1 MKIKS
6 PAFAHLSYE
15 AAKESAER
23 VGQQRLDKVREYR
36 REASRKAS
44 VANKR
49 LQRLEKNNLTDSP
62 AYQQYIKSGGGRFGV
77 KGKSYNEI
85 QREVSRL
92 DKFLNS
98 QTSTIK
104 GINTNLK
111 EMAANT
117 GIKYKNLTDLRAKAS
132 KFFELASKVEQY
144 LRTVEDM
151 ASAIGYQKIWEQVNV
166 YVQKEK
172 KSLENADDDI
182 DQMIK
187 DVTKALKEYE
197 DPIKVRNRELNKTL
211 NFKMLK

>member
-172 KSLENADDDI
+172 KTLENADDDI